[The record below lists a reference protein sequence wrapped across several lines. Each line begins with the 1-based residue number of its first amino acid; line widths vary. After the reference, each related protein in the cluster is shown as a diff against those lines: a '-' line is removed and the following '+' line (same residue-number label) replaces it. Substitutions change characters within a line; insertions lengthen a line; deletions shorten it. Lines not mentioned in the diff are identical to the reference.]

1 VKPESAPKKSGGRS
15 CAERLFGV
23 KSEWGSAS
31 EYFIWRLWYTFS
43 MRDPSP
49 SHFFGLD
56 IGTSAVRCVVGMID
70 GQDSHPSIIGHGS
83 APNLG
88 MRRGAVVHIEDVVEA
103 VIHAVTEAERLSG
116 VQIHNATVNVNGSH
130 VVGMNSKGVIAI
142 STANRQISNE
152 DRLRAEEAAT
162 IVKLPPNREIIQVF
176 AKNYRLDGQDNI
188 KDPVGM
194 QGVRLEVDTH
204 IVTAA
209 SPNLKSL
216 GLVLEKA
223 HIKPSH
229 YTVTSLAAAE
239 AVLSRQQKESGTL
252 LLDIGAGTT
261 NLTVIEDGEVQHVAV
276 LPLGGMHITNDLA
289 IGLKTDLDIA
299 EEVKLK
305 HADLGPD
312 SKIGSVSVV
321 YEEKTHIFDAEDI
334 RMITEARVDEILEY
348 VDKELKKIH
357 RSRKLPGGIVLVGGT
372 ANLPGIAEFA
382 KEKLELAT
390 RVGALQPLSGLV
402 DTVQDPAYAGS
413 VGLMLLDMLFMP
425 TDEQMVAGKPNEGIF
440 GLIEGLLRR
449 FKR

>member
-1 VKPESAPKKSGGRS
+1 
-15 CAERLFGV
+15 
-23 KSEWGSAS
+23 
-31 EYFIWRLWYTFS
+31 

-56 IGTSAVRCVVGMID
+56 IGTSFVRCVVGMID

-88 MRRGAVVHIEDVVEA
+88 MRRGIVVHVDDVVDA
-103 VIHAVTEAERLSG
+103 VIHAITEAERLSG
-116 VQIHNATVNVNGSH
+116 VQMQNATVNVNGSH

-142 STANRQISNE
+142 STANREISSE

-176 AKNYRLDGQDNI
+176 AKNYRLDG
-188 KDPVGM
+188 M

-223 HIKPSH
+223 NIKPGH

-261 NLTVIEDGEVQHVAV
+261 NLTVVEDGEVQHVAV
-276 LPLGGMHITNDLA
+276 LPLGGLNITNDLA
-289 IGLKTDLDIA
+289 IGLKTDLDVA

-305 HADLGPD
+305 YANLGDDP
-312 SKIGSVSVV
+312 KIGSVSVV
-321 YEEKTHIFDAEDI
+321 HDDKTHVFDREDI
-334 RMITEARVDEILEY
+334 RMIIEARVEEILEY

-357 RSRKLPGGIVLVGGT
+357 RSRKLPGGVVLVGGT
-372 ANLPGIAEFA
+372 ANMPGIADFT
-382 KEKLELAT
+382 KEKLELAA
-390 RVGALQPLSGLV
+390 RVGTLQPLSGLV
-402 DTVQDPAYAGS
+402 DTVQDPAYAGA
-413 VGLMLLDMLFMP
+413 VGLMVLDMLFMP
-425 TDEQMVAGKPNEGIF
+425 VSEHESGRPSESML
-440 GLIEGLLRR
+440 GLIDGLLKR